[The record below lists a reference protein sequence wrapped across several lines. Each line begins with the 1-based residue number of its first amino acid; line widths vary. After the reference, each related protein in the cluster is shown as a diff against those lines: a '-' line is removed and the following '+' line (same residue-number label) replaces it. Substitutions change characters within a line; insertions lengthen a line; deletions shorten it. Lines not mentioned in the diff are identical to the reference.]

1 VRKLASLLLPL
12 AALVLP
18 VALGACQASTQA
30 STPPPQPYYG
40 PGPYGQ
46 QAPYGQPPYG
56 QPPYGQPPYNPN
68 LPPQQQ
74 PQQPQQPAVVQRP
87 LLAPLI
93 GVAAWQQELRGVMNE
108 LLAALNPSN
117 QALVRGIPLVF
128 DPTFEVNAFA
138 GCDDQG
144 APFLAAT
151 SGILEAVDAIAQTKA
166 TDEMFGTQT
175 YDAYCNAV
183 LPQLVKSEKARAA
196 LPAGI
201 IPPQYGSDLRRW
213 SRAHELYD
221 EILAFTFGHELAH
234 HYLGHTGCAKGQG
247 GSGPDPTKLGRIAT
261 AVPLFNQVA
270 EASADSAG
278 AYNSLD
284 AGRARRPQYE
294 WSENGGVNLLD
305 YFARIERAAGQGGP
319 LSLLNPLGI
328 LKTHPN
334 PLARIPLLQAVAR
347 TWHQQHPR

>member
-1 VRKLASLLLPL
+1 MRKLASFLLPL
-12 AALVLP
+12 AAVVLP
-18 VALGACQASTQA
+18 LALGACQASTQA
-30 STPPPQPYYG
+30 STQPQQPYYG
-40 PGPYGQ
+40 PGPGPYPQ
-46 QAPYGQPPYG
+46 QQPPYG

-68 LPPQQQ
+68 FPPQQQ
-74 PQQPQQPAVVQRP
+74 PPQQQPPPVAQRA
-87 LLAPLI
+87 LLPPLI
-93 GVAAWQQELRGVMNE
+93 GVAAWQQELRGVLNE
-108 LLAALNPSN
+108 LLAALSPSN

-128 DPTFEVNAFA
+128 DPTGEVNAFA
-138 GCDDQG
+138 GCDDSG

-183 LPQLVKSEKARAA
+183 LPQLVRSDKARAG

-201 IPPQYGSDLRRW
+201 IPTQYGGDLRRW
-213 SRAHELYD
+213 SRAREIFD
-221 EILAFTFGHELAH
+221 EVLAFTFGHELAH

-247 GSGPDPTKLGRIAT
+247 GPGPDPTKLGRIAT

-284 AGRARRPQYE
+284 AGRARRPQFE
-294 WSENGGVNLLD
+294 WSENGGVTLLD

>member
-1 VRKLASLLLPL
+1 MRKLASFLVGLALPL
-12 AALVLP
+12 
-18 VALGACQASTQA
+18 ALGACQASSQSPTQ
-30 STPPPQPYYG
+30 PQQQPHYG
-40 PGPYGQ
+40 PGPYAQ
-46 QAPYGQPPYG
+46 QPGPYGQP
-56 QPPYGQPPYNPN
+56 QQQPYNPN
-68 LPPQQQ
+68 YPQQPV
-74 PQQPQQPAVVQRP
+74 PQQPVPQQPVPQQPAPAAQRP
-87 LLAPLI
+87 LLPPLV
-93 GVAAWQQELRGVMNE
+93 GVAAWQQELRSVLNE
-108 LLAALNPSN
+108 LLASLSPSN

-128 DPTFEVNAFA
+128 DPTSEVNAFA
-138 GCDDQG
+138 GCDEQG

-166 TDEMFGTQT
+166 TDELFGTQT

-183 LPQLVKSEKARAA
+183 LPQLVRNDKARAG
-196 LPAGI
+196 LPTGI
-201 IPPQYGSDLRRW
+201 IPTNLGGDLRRW
-213 SRAHELYD
+213 SRAHEIFD
-221 EILAFTFGHELAH
+221 EVLAFTFGHELAH

-247 GSGPDPTKLGRIAT
+247 GSGPDPAKLGRLAT

-278 AYNSLD
+278 CYNSLD
-284 AGRARRPQYE
+284 AGRARRPSYE
-294 WSENGGVNLLD
+294 WSEAGGVTLLD

-319 LSLLNPLGI
+319 LSLLNPLGV

>member
-1 VRKLASLLLPL
+1 MLGGCEASS
-12 AALVLP
+12 
-18 VALGACQASTQA
+18 GSTQ
-30 STPPPQPYYG
+30 PPPQQPYYG
-40 PGPYGQ
+40 PQGQ
-46 QAPYGQPPYG
+46 PGPYGQPPYG
-56 QPPYGQPPYNPN
+56 QPPYQQPPYNPN
-68 LPPQQQ
+68 YRPQPGPGQVPGQVPPPQ
-74 PQQPQQPAVVQRP
+74 PAPAAQRP

-93 GVAAWQQELRGVMNE
+93 GAAAWQQELRAVLNE
-108 LLAALNPSN
+108 LLAVLSPSN

-128 DPTFEVNAFA
+128 DPTVEVNAFA
-138 GCDDQG
+138 GCDDAG

-151 SGILEAVDAIAQTKA
+151 AGILEAADAIAQTKA
-166 TDEMFGTQT
+166 TDELFGTHT

-183 LPQLVKSEKARAA
+183 LPQLVSSDKARAG

-201 IPPQYGSDLRRW
+201 IPANLGGDARRW
-213 SRAHELYD
+213 SRAHEIFD
-221 EILAFTFGHELAH
+221 ELLSFTFGHELAH

-247 GSGPDPTKLGRIAT
+247 GTGPDPSKLGRLLT
-261 AVPLFNQVA
+261 VVPTFNQVA

-278 AYNSLD
+278 GYNSLD

-294 WSENGGVNLLD
+294 WNENGGLTLLD

-319 LSLLNPLGI
+319 LSLLNPAGI

-347 TWHQQHPR
+347 TWHSQHPG